1 MMPSQ
6 TLVRDIGEILSMTT
20 EEKLNEL
27 IELLKFMIQVDDGID
42 AKNANI
48 ILSNLDKIQEDL

>member
-1 MMPSQ
+1 
-6 TLVRDIGEILSMTT
+6 MTI

-27 IELLKFMIQVDDGID
+27 IELIKFMIQVDDGID

-48 ILSNLDKIQEDL
+48 ILSNLDKLQED

>member
-1 MMPSQ
+1 
-6 TLVRDIGEILSMTT
+6 MTT

-27 IELLKFMIQVDDGID
+27 IELIKFMLQVDDGID

-48 ILSNLDKIQEDL
+48 ILSNLDKLQEEL

>member
-1 MMPSQ
+1 
-6 TLVRDIGEILSMTT
+6 MTT

-27 IELLKFMIQVDDGID
+27 IELLKFMIQVDDSID

-48 ILSNLDKIQEDL
+48 ILASLDELKEG

>member
-1 MMPSQ
+1 
-6 TLVRDIGEILSMTT
+6 MTT

-27 IELLKFMIQVDDGID
+27 IELIKFMIQIDDGID

-48 ILSNLDKIQEDL
+48 ILSNLDKLREEA

>member
-1 MMPSQ
+1 
-6 TLVRDIGEILSMTT
+6 MTT

-48 ILSNLDKIQEDL
+48 ILSNLDKMQEDL

>member
-1 MMPSQ
+1 
-6 TLVRDIGEILSMTT
+6 MTT

-27 IELLKFMIQVDDGID
+27 IELIKFMIQVDDGID

-48 ILSNLDKIQEDL
+48 ILSNLDKLQED